1 MSWGKIFKWSKRNK
15 KDPNQNY
22 QFLTN
27 TFLTIV
33 NKHAPL
39 QNRIVRG
46 NQAPFM
52 IKEFQK
58 ANWKIKGTK
67 ILP

>member
-1 MSWGKIFKWSKRNK
+1 MLPRTTSFYYST
-15 KDPNQNY
+15 DPNQNY

-58 ANWKIKGTK
+58 AN
-67 ILP
+67 